1 MPSLFPG
8 PQHKGSREQGLGQE
22 VGVKAPCPP
31 ALWGGVAAA
40 VPLGLNIVLS
50 VMGPQCD
57 AASLASPCLL
67 VHSFIQCSLT
77 DRRSG
82 PGPCSDVS
90 QPSFTPV
97 GLPGQGRGGSH
108 WTMRH
113 ERFWRP
119 GAASH
124 HSQVTMEGSWHESSF
139 KKLKLLFP
147 SFPSFYFLPDL
158 NFCSFS
164 CCLIH

>member
-77 DRRSG
+77 D
-82 PGPCSDVS
+82 
-90 QPSFTPV
+90 QPLWAWPLL
-97 GLPGQGRGGSH
+97 G
-108 WTMRH
+108 H
-113 ERFWRP
+113 ESAQLYSCGAPRP
-119 GAASH
+119 GSGRF
-124 HSQVTMEGSWHESSF
+124 SLDHET
-139 KKLKLLFP
+139 
-147 SFPSFYFLPDL
+147 
-158 NFCSFS
+158 
-164 CCLIH
+164 